1 MELFRPW
8 EKDDTVALAISGG
21 VDSMVLYHLLS
32 TIHAQAYGRLILLHV
47 NHGQRAASVEEAAYI
62 EKMAQ
67 QDGHI
72 CEIEILS
79 IPSDAFSQ
87 ERARQA
93 RYHFFDV
100 MMKRYGADVL
110 LTAHHLDD
118 QYETILH
125 SLLSGRHLPGSMGI
139 PAERGREEYRIVRP
153 LISVSREEIEAYAQK
168 HGVVH
173 FEDETNS
180 RTDYTRNYIRH
191 RLMPPI
197 KESTNLQEAHL
208 LRLRDDMAEID
219 DLLQEKAEA
228 FLEGRGADLP
238 RKDFNAQKHIIR
250 LYIMQAWLK
259 EDGVEPRRRY
269 IEEIMSVI
277 ASDTANASFEAG
289 DVRIVIS
296 YDHII
301 RKQGKGENAGMMMI
315 EGDGSHVFNGYRIT
329 SRLEPHQYP
338 LMVRTK
344 EAGDRMQLPGIGTK
358 KLSRIFIDGKVPR
371 DEREKMPVI
380 LDPDRQIIA
389 LGEIYNIMGS
399 KEMNSRLLIEKEFTD
414 EPEK

>member
-8 EKDDTVALAISGG
+8 GEHETVALAISGG

-32 TIHAQAYGRLILLHV
+32 TTHAPGRLILLHV

-67 QDGHI
+67 QAGHL
-72 CEIEILS
+72 CEVETLS
-79 IPSDAFSQ
+79 IPPDAFSQ

-100 MMKRYGADVL
+100 MMRRHGADVL
-110 LTAHHLDD
+110 ITAHHLDD

-125 SLLSGRHLPGSMGI
+125 SLLSGRHLPGAMGI
-139 PAERGREEYRIVRP
+139 PAERCRKGYRIVRP
-153 LISVSREEIEAYAQK
+153 LISVSREEIEAYAQR

-191 RLMPPI
+191 RLMKPI
-197 KESTNLQEAHL
+197 KESANLQEAHL
-208 LRLRDDMAEID
+208 IRLRDDMAEID
-219 DLLQEKAEA
+219 DILQAEAEA
-228 FLEGRGADLP
+228 FLEGRGKTLP
-238 RKDFNAQKHIIR
+238 RDDFNAQKHIIR

-259 EDGVEPRRRY
+259 AEGVEPRRRY
-269 IEEIMSVI
+269 LEEIMSVI

-289 DVRIVIS
+289 EMSIVIS
-296 YDHII
+296 YDHIT
-301 RKQGKGENAGMMMI
+301 RRQGEGENESMLMI

-344 EAGDRMQLPGIGTK
+344 ESGDRMQIPGLGTK
-358 KLSRIFIDGKVPR
+358 KLSRIFIDGKVPK

-380 LDPDRQIIA
+380 LDSDRQIIA

-414 EPEK
+414 EP